1 MNDIGYSSLS
11 SIYKKRRTR
20 DMAIKLGSLIKF
32 TYYVLGRNGGES

>member
-11 SIYKKRRTR
+11 SIYKRRTR

-32 TYYVLGRNGGES
+32 THYALEENGGES